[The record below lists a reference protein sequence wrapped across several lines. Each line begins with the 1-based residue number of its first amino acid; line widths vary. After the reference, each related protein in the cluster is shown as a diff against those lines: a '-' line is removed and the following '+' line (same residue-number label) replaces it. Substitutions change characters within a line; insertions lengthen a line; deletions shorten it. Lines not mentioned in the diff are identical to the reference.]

1 MTEPPSYPVSVGV
14 MVLHGEEGN
23 NGDVDR
29 EEGERDKQ
37 QI

>member
-1 MTEPPSYPVSVGV
+1 MTEPPSYPVSVEV
-14 MVLHGEEGN
+14 MVPHGEEGDD
-23 NGDVDR
+23 GDVDR